1 MQTTYL
7 EHDGQ
12 EYAFDPSSIVKIISE
27 NPQIGLA
34 LIQLPISIANS
45 LMRSHNNLKWKDNPT
60 KPGYYWVKSHD
71 EIISI
76 KEYSSKDI
84 EIIFNTSLNGVIK
97 NLFKFYGPLE
107 PPE

>member
-1 MQTTYL
+1 M
-7 EHDGQ
+7 EKNEE
-12 EYAFDPSSIVKIISE
+12 EYTFDPSSIVKIISE

-45 LMRSHNNLKWKDNPT
+45 LMRSYNNLKWKDNPT
-60 KPGYYWVKSHD
+60 VPGYYWVKSNN

-84 EIIFNTSLNGVIK
+84 NYIIDTSFES
-97 NLFKFYGPLE
+97 LFKFYGPLQ

>member
-1 MQTTYL
+1 MQKTYS
-7 EHDGQ
+7 EHDSQ
-12 EYAFDPSSIVKIISE
+12 EYTFDPSSIVKIISE

-60 KPGYYWVKSHD
+60 KPGYYWVKSSN
-71 EIISI
+71 ETISI

-84 EIIFNTSLNGVIK
+84 NYIIDTSLK
-97 NLFKFYGPLE
+97 SLLKFYGPLE

>member
-7 EHDGQ
+7 EHDRQ
-12 EYAFDPSSIVKIISE
+12 EYTFDPSSIIKIISE

-34 LIQLPISIANS
+34 LIQLPITIANS
-45 LMRSHNNLKWKDNPT
+45 LMRNHNNLKWKDNPT
-60 KPGYYWVKSHD
+60 EPGYYWVKSHN
-71 EIISI
+71 ETISI

-84 EIIFNTSLNGVIK
+84 NYIIDTSLK
-97 NLFKFYGPLE
+97 SLLKFYGPLE

>member
-1 MQTTYL
+1 MQTTYSG
-7 EHDGQ
+7 HDGQ
-12 EYAFDPSSIVKIISE
+12 EYTFDPSSIVKIISE

-45 LMRSHNNLKWKDNPT
+45 LMRSYHNLKWKDNPT
-60 KPGYYWVKSHD
+60 EPGYYWVKSSN
-71 EIISI
+71 ETISI

-84 EIIFNTSLNGVIK
+84 NYIIDTNLKSL
-97 NLFKFYGPLE
+97 LKFYGPLE

>member
-1 MQTTYL
+1 MQKTYS
-7 EHDGQ
+7 EHDSQ
-12 EYAFDPSSIVKIISE
+12 EYTFDPSSIVKIISE

-45 LMRSHNNLKWKDNPT
+45 LMRSYHNLKWKDNPT
-60 KPGYYWVKSHD
+60 VPGYYWVKSSN
-71 EIISI
+71 ETISI

-84 EIIFNTSLNGVIK
+84 NYIIDTSLK
-97 NLFKFYGPLE
+97 SLLKFYGPLE

>member
-1 MQTTYL
+1 MVNNEDNYT
-7 EHDGQ
+7 
-12 EYAFDPSSIVKIISE
+12 FDPSAIIKIISE

-34 LIQLPISIANS
+34 LVQLPITIANN
-45 LMRSHNNLKWKDNPT
+45 LIRNHNDLKWKDNPT
-60 KPGYYWVKSHD
+60 RPGYYWVKGND

-84 EIIFNTSLNGVIK
+84 DTIVNTGVNSAIK
-97 NLFKFYGPLE
+97 NLFKFAGPIH